1 MLYKATLNSVLHSTT
16 TDGQCDRICHSAQA
30 VVALRDDDTWSVK
43 YYDAENQG
51 ETAISGTASMVTI
64 RRSGHIERRMTFEV
78 AKKSEAFYRTPAGI
92 IDMAV
97 ETQRH
102 ACSYDAEGGCL
113 ELFYDLH
120 IAGVLVGSNN
130 LEVRWERKH

>member
-16 TDGQCDRICHSAQA
+16 TDGQCDRICHTAQA

-64 RRSGHIERRMTFEV
+64 LSLIHI
-78 AKKSEAFYRTPAGI
+78 SEPTRPY
-92 IDMAV
+92 
-97 ETQRH
+97 
-102 ACSYDAEGGCL
+102 
-113 ELFYDLH
+113 
-120 IAGVLVGSNN
+120 
-130 LEVRWERKH
+130 

>member
-16 TDGQCDRICHSAQA
+16 TDGQCDRICHTAQA

-51 ETAISGTASMVTI
+51 ETAISGTASKVTI
-64 RRSGHIERRMTFEV
+64 RRSGHTDSRMVFEV

-92 IDMAV
+92 LDMTV
-97 ETQRH
+97 ETQH
-102 ACSYDAEGGCL
+102 YAYSCNAGEGRL
-113 ELFYDLH
+113 ELVYDLH
-120 IAGVLVGSNN
+120 LSGLLVDTNR
-130 LEVRWERKH
+130 LEIRWERKR

>member
-16 TDGQCDRICHSAQA
+16 TDGQCDRICHTAQA

-51 ETAISGTASMVTI
+51 ETAISGTASKVTI
-64 RRSGHIERRMTFEV
+64 RRSGHTDSRMVFEV

-92 IDMAV
+92 LDMSV
-97 ETQRH
+97 ETQH
-102 ACSYDAEGGCL
+102 YACFCNAGEGCL
-113 ELFYDLH
+113 ELVYDLH
-120 IAGVLVGSNN
+120 LSGLLVDTNR
-130 LEVRWERKH
+130 LEIRWERKR